1 MQDTEICYM
10 PALEMAQAIKT
21 KKLSP
26 VEVINAVLN
35 RIERLNLKINA
46 YCTVLDEYAREKA
59 RESEVKLMNG
69 DKLGPLHGV
78 PISIK
83 DLTYTKGIRTTS
95 GSKLY
100 ENFIPDRDAI
110 IVERLKAA
118 GAILLGKTNTPEFG
132 FMGVTDNLLF
142 GSNT

>member
-1 MQDTEICYM
+1 M

-69 DKLGPLHGV
+69 DKLVGV
-78 PISIK
+78 ISSSDIVK
-83 DLTYTKGIRTTS
+83 ASPTQLGI
-95 GSKLY
+95 LD
-100 ENFIPDRDAI
+100 E
-110 IVERLKAA
+110 
-118 GAILLGKTNTPEFG
+118 LLR
-132 FMGVTDNLLF
+132 V
-142 GSNT
+142 S